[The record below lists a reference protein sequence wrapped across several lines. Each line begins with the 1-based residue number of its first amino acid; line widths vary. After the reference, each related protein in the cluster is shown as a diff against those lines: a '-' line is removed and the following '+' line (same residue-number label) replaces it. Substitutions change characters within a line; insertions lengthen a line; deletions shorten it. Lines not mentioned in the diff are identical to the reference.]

1 MGRVVIDG
9 FDSLFA
15 LGLQDLLRD
24 DEVEMCPADHDC
36 DEGVQLAPP
45 LPDVVLLNT
54 ERDSTPRIVD
64 ELVTR
69 YPAITVITC
78 SSGVAEMRVYPAHH
92 GGESYRCPLEAG
104 EIGRQI
110 HR

>member
-1 MGRVVIDG
+1 MGRVVVDG

-15 LGLQDLLRD
+15 LGLQDLLAD
-24 DEVEMCPADHDC
+24 DEVELNPAGQ
-36 DEGVQLAPP
+36 EGGARLTPP

-54 ERDSTPRIVD
+54 ERPATQRLVD
-64 ELVTR
+64 ELVNR
-69 YPAITVITC
+69 YPEVTVITC
-78 SSGVAEMRVYPAHH
+78 SSGVPEMRVYPAHH